1 MQETATVL
9 TVLSVDVASLGNCY
23 NAGTCLQQ
31 ELRLQ
36 VEIAVH
42 GGGHIYVKVRKAA
55 WPHRISCGESGA
67 SDPDSGSLGLSSAI
81 FTRHGFPLCL
91 T

>member
-9 TVLSVDVASLGNCY
+9 TVLSIDVASLGNCY
-23 NAGTCLQQ
+23 NAGTCLQE

-42 GGGHIYVKVRKAA
+42 GGGHIYVKVHKA
-55 WPHRISCGESGA
+55 G
-67 SDPDSGSLGLSSAI
+67 
-81 FTRHGFPLCL
+81 
-91 T
+91 

>member
-1 MQETATVL
+1 MQEIATVL
-9 TVLSVDVASLGNCY
+9 SIDVASLGNCY
-23 NAGTCLQQ
+23 NAQILQE

-42 GGGHIYVKVRKAA
+42 GGGHIYVKVHKAG

-67 SDPDSGSLGLSSAI
+67 SDLDSGSLGLSSAI

>member
-1 MQETATVL
+1 MQEIATVL
-9 TVLSVDVASLGNCY
+9 TVLSIDVASLG
-23 NAGTCLQQ
+23 TCLQE

-36 VEIAVH
+36 VESAVH
-42 GGGHIYVKVRKAA
+42 GGGHIYVKVHKAG

-67 SDPDSGSLGLSSAI
+67 SDPDSGSLGLSSAV
-81 FTRHGFPLCL
+81 FTRHGFPLRL